1 MHRTRRTTHARLWL
15 TIIVF
20 LMAIGLLPHGTM
32 AQSPPSAQQ
41 PPATT
46 ASPLSL
52 KEDLVV
58 ANRVLFDRGFVDT
71 AGHVSVRLGPSRFL
85 MAWRRAPELVV
96 VDDILEFD
104 LDANTAEAKGRPVA
118 LERFIHSEIYRG
130 RPDVQAVVHSHTPSL
145 VMFSSSNIP
154 LRPLF
159 AGAAF
164 IGEGVPAFKNG
175 DAGGGINNGDLGR
188 KLLETMGKG
197 GAVLMR
203 GHGVVVAA
211 PSLVALVQR
220 ALNLDTNAQLVSRLL
235 AMGDKEPI
243 YIRPAPE
250 GGGEAANT
258 RVGAGGDNSREWEA
272 YKRRAEAL
280 MKGAAR

>member
-1 MHRTRRTTHARLWL
+1 MHGTPRTTHARLRPA
-15 TIIVF
+15 IIVF
-20 LMAIGLLPHGTM
+20 LMAIGLLGDRAM
-32 AQSPPSAQQ
+32 AQTAPSAQS
-41 PPATT
+41 PATT
-46 ASPLSL
+46 ASAASL

-104 LDANTAEAKGRPVA
+104 LDANTPDAKGRPVA
-118 LERFIHSEIYRG
+118 LERFIHSEIYRR
-130 RPDVQAVVHSHTPSL
+130 RPDVQAVVHGHTPSL

-188 KLLETMGKG
+188 KLVETMGKG

-211 PSLVALVQR
+211 PSLVALIQR

-235 AMGDKEPI
+235 SMGDKEPI

-250 GGGEAANT
+250 GGEAANT
-258 RVGAGGDNSREWEA
+258 PVGAGGDNSREWEA

-280 MKGAAR
+280 MKGSR